1 MTTFVKEKSETI
13 VEGVGVLK
21 KAMIA
26 DYGDWAD
33 KRSEIAL
40 RMWDEYAD
48 GFSVSYNKKYVKIV
62 TNKSV
67 SAFIVAVDNDKKF
80 KKGDLLKCA
89 GYSAPA
95 RNAARGNVLEGG
107 FAINWTG
114 PLYLVGPRGYSIKET
129 KGGVFG

>member
-1 MTTFVKEKSETI
+1 MTFVKEKSETI

-40 RMWDEYAD
+40 KMWDEYAD
-48 GFSVSYNKKYVKIV
+48 GFSVSYNYKYVKIV

-67 SAFIVAVDNDKKF
+67 SAFIVLVDNDKKF
-80 KKGDLLKCA
+80 KKGDILKPA
-89 GYSAPA
+89 GYNAPA
-95 RNAARGNVLEGG
+95 RNFARGNVFDGG
-107 FAINWTG
+107 YEIRWTG
-114 PLYLVGPRGYSIKET
+114 A
-129 KGGVFG
+129 